1 MPFFSDLKAAVPEAV
16 LVSVIIVIMFLV
28 GLAAA
33 RAVLAVTAR
42 ILKRSVRLS
51 HLVHVERLKPPVYTV
66 MPVLLIF
73 LALQL
78 TYPEEI
84 QRPFFSGLVKVTSV
98 ALLYWL
104 AIRIVDV
111 VSQAISRR
119 YDMTAKDNLV
129 ARQVHTQIVVV
140 KRIVS
145 FLILLVA
152 LAAIFLLFDQLRA
165 IGVSLLAS
173 AGVAGI
179 ILGFAAQKTL
189 GNLFAGIVIALTQPV
204 RLEDA
209 VIVEGEYGWIEEIT
223 LAYVVVRLWDWR
235 RMILPISYLLE
246 KPFQNWTRTSANIIG
261 SVYLYADYS
270 LPIEPLRAK
279 LKAILD
285 GSPLFDGK
293 VQNVQVVDITEETMQ
308 VRILVSAVDS
318 PTAWDLRCLVREQMI
333 AFIQTEYPHC
343 LPKRRGALEALSSP
357 SGDWGRPQQEPK
369 PAIKPAH

>member
-1 MPFFSDLKAAVPEAV
+1 MPIFSDLKAAVPEAV
-16 LVSVIIVIMFLV
+16 LVSVIIVVMFLV

-33 RAVLAVTAR
+33 RLALAAIAR
-42 ILKRSVRLS
+42 IIKRSVRLS
-51 HLVHVERLKPPVYTV
+51 HLVRVERLKPPVYTV
-66 MPVLLIF
+66 TPVLLIF

-104 AIRIVDV
+104 AIRILDV
-111 VSQAISRR
+111 ASQAISKR
-119 YDMTAKDNLV
+119 YDITAKDNLV

-140 KRIVS
+140 RRIVA

-246 KPFQNWTRTSANIIG
+246 KPFQNWTRTSSNIIG
-261 SVYLYADYS
+261 SVYLYADYG
-270 LPIEPLRAK
+270 LPVEPLRAR
-279 LKAILD
+279 LKSILD
-285 GSPLFDGK
+285 GTPLFDGK

-357 SGDWGRPQQEPK
+357 SGDWGRPPQEPK
-369 PAIKPAH
+369 PAITPAH